1 VLDTLVGTRH
11 FCLLYIIPGRNAA
24 CPRTKCVCFVA
35 TFLLAA
41 PAFSQWNTANVDGI
55 IESGEYGNTAN
66 GTNQIGAYEA
76 ILVAVTFNTSPGSL
90 SYTVDGTTYTSQQ
103 ILTLGVGPQHTIA
116 TTSPQSQYIFENW
129 SDGGAIS
136 HQITISAS
144 TTSYTANFGQAPAIT
159 SANSTSF
166 TVGTMG
172 SFTVTASGTP
182 TPLLSATT
190 LPGGVTFNAGVLSGT
205 PAAGTG
211 HL

>member
-90 SYTVDGTTYTSQQ
+90 SYTVDGTTNRK
-103 ILTLGVGPQHTIA
+103 IG
-116 TTSPQSQYIFENW
+116 N
-129 SDGGAIS
+129 
-136 HQITISAS
+136 
-144 TTSYTANFGQAPAIT
+144 NFRT
-159 SANSTSF
+159 RRNTN
-166 TVGTMG
+166 
-172 SFTVTASGTP
+172 
-182 TPLLSATT
+182 LSCRR
-190 LPGGVTFNAGVLSGT
+190 LPEHF
-205 PAAGTG
+205 
-211 HL
+211 HLFLN